1 MSRFVRRVLTMV
13 TMAALAL
20 AVAGFT
26 GAGAATAASRAAG
39 PAVYSG
45 QHAGYRAA
53 GRWFRY
59 VATTVT
65 VPPRTLSYL
74 NSGSAFIGLNG
85 RYAAWINVDP
95 GGGADSVGYA
105 ATNVGTG
112 PFRLA
117 PRVRDRLAISIYYD
131 QRGHI
136 FFTVTDLTRPATQ
149 TVVLYV
155 GRLIYSAARLWVQT
169 DRVLSVVPPAAST
182 RLWQFTGSRLTTYSG
197 DHGTITGPW
206 TTSKMITTTTGT
218 ASGTVIVSPSRL
230 SSNGQNFAAW
240 LRHR

>member
-1 MSRFVRRVLTMV
+1 MSQLVKLMRATV
-13 TMAALAL
+13 TVAALAL
-20 AVAGFT
+20 TAAGCT
-26 GAGAATAASRAAG
+26 DAGAATAASRAAG
-39 PAVYSG
+39 PAVYSD
-45 QHAGYRAA
+45 QHAGYQAA

-65 VPPRTLSYL
+65 VPPRTLPYL

-117 PRVRDRLAISIYYD
+117 PRVGDRLAISIYYD

-182 RLWQFTGSRLTTYSG
+182 RLWQFTREPPDHLQRRPRH
-197 DHGTITGPW
+197 DHGP
-206 TTSKMITTTTGT
+206 
-218 ASGTVIVSPSRL
+218 VDH
-230 SSNGQNFAAW
+230 QQDDHHHH
-240 LRHR
+240 RHRIRHCDREPVPAIQQRSELRRLAAP